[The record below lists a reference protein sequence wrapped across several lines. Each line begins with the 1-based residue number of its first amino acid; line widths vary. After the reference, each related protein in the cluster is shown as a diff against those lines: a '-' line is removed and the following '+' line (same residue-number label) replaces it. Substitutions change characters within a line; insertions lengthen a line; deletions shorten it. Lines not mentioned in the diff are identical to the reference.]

1 MENIRIMSQNLLGSD
16 TEYPT
21 HAKNPKFADRI
32 KVNLDEHTMEKRLPR
47 VIKLIEKYAP
57 DSLGVQECCT
67 TWRKLFANG
76 SLDSIGY
83 VRLGAT
89 KHPKSSI
96 IYNAKKLEVIESE
109 SIWLT
114 EKPEELS
121 LSVEWR
127 ESPDDPLIERL
138 AMYAVFEIR
147 ESGERYIH
155 VNTHIDLPRNSIIQ
169 PKQTELLLSYIEK
182 IRRTLEEVDQASF
195 ERAIERITSAKR
207 IYILGVRSSSSL
219 ASFLNFNFQMIFDNV
234 KFIQTTS
241 GSEMFEQIM
250 QIGEGD
256 VMIAIS
262 FPRYSKRIINAVEY
276 ARSKKAN
283 VVALTDSKVAPIAAH
298 ADELLIA
305 QSDMISFVDSLVA
318 PLSIINAIVMAVSR
332 KKQKEVT
339 ERLRILEEVWDRY
352 EVYDKKRD

>member
-1 MENIRIMSQNLLGSD
+1 MNRDVLKKIESDIGSFS
-16 TEYPT
+16 
-21 HAKNPKFADRI
+21 KGQ
-32 KVNLDEHTMEKRLPR
+32 
-47 VIKLIEKYAP
+47 KLI
-57 DSLGVQECCT
+57 
-67 TWRKLFANG
+67 ANYILAHYDKAAYLTA
-76 SLDSIGY
+76 SK
-83 VRLGAT
+83 LGA
-89 KHPKSSI
+89 
-96 IYNAKKLEVIESE
+96 YVGVSE
-109 SIWLT
+109 STVVRFAIELGFEGYPEFQHALQKIMRNRLT
-114 EKPEELS
+114 SFQRIEVTNS
-121 LSVEWR
+121 LIGDENVLER
-127 ESPDDPLIERL
+127 VLISD
-138 AMYAVFEIR
+138 A
-147 ESGERYIH
+147 
-155 VNTHIDLPRNSIIQ
+155 
-169 PKQTELLLSYIEK
+169 EK

-195 ERAIERITSAKR
+195 ERAIEKIVAAKR
-207 IYILGVRSSSSL
+207 IYIIGVRSSSSL

-256 VMIAIS
+256 VLIAIS
-262 FPRYSKRIINAVEY
+262 FPRYSKRIIHAVEY
-276 ARSKKAN
+276 AQSKNAN
-283 VVALTDSKVAPIAAH
+283 VVALTDSKVAPIAAY